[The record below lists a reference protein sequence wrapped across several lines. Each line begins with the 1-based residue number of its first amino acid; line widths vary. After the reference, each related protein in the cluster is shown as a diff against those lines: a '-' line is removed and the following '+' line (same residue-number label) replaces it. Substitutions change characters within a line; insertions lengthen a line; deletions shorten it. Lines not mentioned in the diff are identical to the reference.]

1 MRGFACAAVAAGIA
15 VLGGPAVRAQ
25 DGRALTVNDMLRLE
39 QLGAVV
45 PSPDGKYVAI
55 VVSRGLDRVA
65 RVRMPTPDERSD
77 IWVVRL
83 EDGRRTQ
90 VTHGGAN
97 GSAWWDP
104 TWSPDGKRL
113 AMLSTDGCRCGRA
126 WTWRLGDGPPS
137 LVSDRNVDL
146 WVFTGTEVYDG
157 TIQPLAWL
165 DRETLLVPLLPAGE
179 RAHIDLSGEA
189 DSATA
194 ARRSA
199 ARRGDVSTASVLES
213 VPGRVE
219 RYLEQETLVAANVAR
234 HATRRIATIP
244 RDPTT
249 SGERSLVLSPDHR
262 VLAVLTS
269 HIDAVR
275 PTQRLPRMTNG
286 YSLGFV
292 HPMVRD
298 TLRWVGEFAGSD
310 SLGDALP
317 VPAWTPNGDTMIV
330 RGRWRTPAGSQTGV
344 WAIDVRTRTVRATS
358 GCPAAVL
365 RCSAAWLAG
374 VSATPSVI
382 GDTGLYRFDR
392 RGDRLVDVLPFTLRQ
407 SNRHLVQLDGGPDTS
422 CVVATVRDASGR
434 SAAYRVDASPDIVAA
449 VYVGSLAPGYRV
461 NQCVPHS
468 HGLIVSRRDRAVAY
482 LASGRLTTLFAINA
496 WTDSIVDPRKV
507 AVRYRDTYGDSLGAV
522 VVLPTARPGAS
533 DGPYPLVVWVYA
545 EATYDDTAQVRDD
558 RTWSSPFNLALLTA
572 RGYAVLYPSIPLWP
586 ADSAGGDVVSRL
598 TGAVLPAV
606 DRVAS
611 LGIIDTSRVAVMGQ
625 SFGGYTTLAL
635 ITRTRRFRSAIALAV
650 ASDQVSYSG
659 AFRFW
664 DRPWSYA
671 HIVLAPEKMLESG
684 QQRLGGSLWQY
695 PERYIATS
703 PVFRADSV
711 ETQTM
716 IIQGDQDFE
725 GPEQAEEFFNALHRL
740 GKRATLVRYFG
751 EDHVIDS
758 PANIRDMWQRITA
771 WLAVT
776 MGTTS

>member
-1 MRGFACAAVAAGIA
+1 MRVLACAAVAAVIA
-15 VLGGPAVRAQ
+15 VFGGRTARAQ
-25 DGRALTVNDMLRLE
+25 GGRALTVDDVLRLE
-39 QLGAVV
+39 ELGSVV

-55 VVSRGLDRVA
+55 AVRRALGRVA

-83 EDGRRTQ
+83 KDGRRTQ
-90 VTHGGAN
+90 VTHGGAD

-104 TWSPDGKRL
+104 TWSPDSKRL

-126 WTWRLGDGPPS
+126 WTWRLGDGAPA
-137 LVSDRNVDL
+137 LVSARNVDL

-157 TIQPLAWL
+157 TIQPLVWL

-213 VPGRVE
+213 VPGQVE
-219 RYLEQETLVAANVAR
+219 PYLEQETIVAANVAW
-234 HATRRIATIP
+234 HSTRGIATIP

-249 SGERSLVLSPDHR
+249 SGERSLLLSPDHR

-269 HIDAVR
+269 HIDAVP

-310 SLGDALP
+310 SLGDELP
-317 VPAWTPNGDTMIV
+317 VPAWTPNGDTVIV
-330 RGRWRTPAGSQTGV
+330 RGRWRTAAGSQAGV
-344 WAIDVRTRTVRATS
+344 WAIDVRTRTVRAAS
-358 GCPAAVL
+358 GCPASVP
-365 RCSAAWLAG
+365 RCSAAWLAAAG
-374 VSATPSVI
+374 ARPSVI

-392 RGDRLVDVLPFTLRQ
+392 RDGRLVDVLPSTLRQ
-407 SNRHLVQLDGGPDTS
+407 PTLHLVHLGAGADTS
-422 CVVATVRDASGR
+422 CVVATVRDANGG
-434 SAAYRVDASPDIVAA
+434 SAAYRVDASSDVGAA
-449 VYVGSLAPGYRV
+449 DYVGPLASGYRV

-482 LASGRLTTLFAINA
+482 LASGRLTMVFAVNA

-507 AVRYRDTYGDSLGAV
+507 AVRYRSADGESLGAV
-522 VVLPTARPGAS
+522 VVLPPARAGAP

-572 RGYAVLYPSIPLWP
+572 QGYAVLYPSIPLWP
-586 ADSAGGDVVSRL
+586 ADSAGGDVVSHL
-598 TGAVLPAV
+598 TGDVLPAV
-606 DRVAS
+606 DRMAS
-611 LGIIDTSRVAVMGQ
+611 LGMIDTSRVAVMGQ

-659 AFRFW
+659 TFRFW

-671 HIVLAPEKMLESG
+671 H
-684 QQRLGGSLWQY
+684 
-695 PERYIATS
+695 
-703 PVFRADSV
+703 
-711 ETQTM
+711 
-716 IIQGDQDFE
+716 
-725 GPEQAEEFFNALHRL
+725 
-740 GKRATLVRYFG
+740 
-751 EDHVIDS
+751 
-758 PANIRDMWQRITA
+758 
-771 WLAVT
+771 
-776 MGTTS
+776 